1 MVDRRVELLQN
12 VPLFA
17 GSSKRQLR
25 AILDWTKEYNYRPG
39 ATLVREGTQGQ
50 TLFVVMEGYAKVVRG
65 GKTITRLG
73 PGDFFGE
80 TAMLDGRVRTASVVA
95 DGPVHCLLLHRTEFR
110 QFMDGDPSIA
120 WNMLA
125 GLAARLR
132 PD

>member
-17 GSSKRQLR
+17 GSSKRQLLG
-25 AILDWTKEYNYRPG
+25 ILEWTKEYEYRSS
-39 ATLVREGTQGQ
+39 ATIVRQGTQGQ

-80 TAMLDGRVRTASVVA
+80 TAMLDGRARTASVVA
-95 DGPVHCLLLHRTEFR
+95 DGPVHCLVLERSDFR
-110 QFMDGDPSIA
+110 QFMDADPAIA
-120 WNMLA
+120 WNMLV

>member
-1 MVDRRVELLQN
+1 M
-12 VPLFA
+12 PLFA
-17 GSSKRQLR
+17 GSSKRALR
-25 AILDWTKEYNYRPG
+25 GILEWTKEYKYRPG

-73 PGDFFGE
+73 PGDYFGE
-80 TAMLDGRVRTASVVA
+80 TAMLDGRARTASVVA
-95 DGPVHCLLLHRTEFR
+95 DGPVHCLMLQRAEFR
-110 QFMDGDPSIA
+110 QFVEGDPSIA